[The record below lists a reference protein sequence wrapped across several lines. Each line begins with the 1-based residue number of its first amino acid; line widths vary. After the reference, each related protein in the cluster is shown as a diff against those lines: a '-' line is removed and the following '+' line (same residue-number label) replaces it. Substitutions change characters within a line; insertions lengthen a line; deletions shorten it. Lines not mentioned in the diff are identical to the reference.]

1 MIYRESVDREET
13 VEDSVSDFFADFDL
27 YTSMAH
33 FVGKTLHIRP
43 VEILTTW
50 GVAELVVAYGQYTN
64 EITSRNYEE
73 WKHLDRKDRIK
84 IEKPDKYNVEFHGL
98 LEDE

>member
-1 MIYRESVDREET
+1 MIYRESV
-13 VEDSVSDFFADFDL
+13 SGKKAVSDSMEDFYADFDL

-43 VEILTTW
+43 NEILDTW

-64 EITSRNYEE
+64 EIATRNFDE
-73 WKHLDRKDRIK
+73 WKSLDRQTRFKV
-84 IEKPDKYNVEFHGL
+84 EKPDKYNVEFHGV
-98 LEDE
+98 LEEE